1 MAFIIEIGA
10 LLARRVRDEMRRAL
24 AVLLVAPGR
33 PQIGRLADMGI
44 GGDEAGLGH
53 PVPPSGRR
61 GLRTAGLFARIFLSP
76 ARRRPRFAAL
86 GKGLSAVARRLG
98 GQRGGTRARGMPEK

>member
-24 AVLLVAPGR
+24 AVLLVASGR
-33 PQIGRLADMGI
+33 PQVGRLADMGI
-44 GGDEAGLGH
+44 GGDEAVLGH

-61 GLRTAGLFARIFLSP
+61 GLRTAGLFAALLLSP
-76 ARRRPRFAAL
+76 ARRRPRFSAA
-86 GKGLSAVARRLG
+86 GERPKTVARRP
-98 GQRGGTRARGMPEK
+98 RRP

>member
-24 AVLLVAPGR
+24 AVFLLASGR

-44 GGDEAGLGH
+44 GGDEAVLGH

-61 GLRTAGLFARIFLSP
+61 GLRTADLFAAILLSR
-76 ARRRPRFAAL
+76 ARRRHRFAIL
-86 GKGLSAVARRLG
+86 NECLNAVARRLG
-98 GQRGGTRARGMPEK
+98 GRQRATSSSG